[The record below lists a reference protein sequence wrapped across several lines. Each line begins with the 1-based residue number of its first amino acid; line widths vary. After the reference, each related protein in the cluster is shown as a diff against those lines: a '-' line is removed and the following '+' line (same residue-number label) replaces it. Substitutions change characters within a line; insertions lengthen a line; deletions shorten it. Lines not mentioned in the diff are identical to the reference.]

1 VLGAGCLRG
10 ADCWHLATAL
20 YVADDPGA
28 MAFITLDTAQRRTA
42 KALGFVVQ
50 AGGIHH
56 ESRQR

>member
-1 VLGAGCLRG
+1 M
-10 ADCWHLATAL
+10 
-20 YVADDPGA
+20 ADDPGA